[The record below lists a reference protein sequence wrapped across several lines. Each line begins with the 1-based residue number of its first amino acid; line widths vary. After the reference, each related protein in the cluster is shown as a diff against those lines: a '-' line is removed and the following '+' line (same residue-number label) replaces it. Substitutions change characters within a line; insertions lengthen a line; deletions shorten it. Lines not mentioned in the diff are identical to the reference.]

1 MSSAFRSGPIPTWRW
16 NLNRPERLATCGV
29 VLAIIAIAMLQLH
42 AQRPRFDPIIVE
54 NGQRRFIESCGFC
67 HGANARGGEGGPD
80 LIRSLI
86 VLEDD
91 GGNRI
96 GPLLKEGRTDQG
108 MPKFERMSG
117 EQVVEIAT
125 FLHSR
130 VLAAARRGDI
140 RLDAAAFGDSAAG
153 AAFFRGDG
161 ACSTCHSPTGDLRGI
176 GVRYDL
182 ETLQSRMLMPR
193 RSATAGTA
201 QTAIIRFASGRSYT
215 GVLRRLTDFDV
226 SIDEPT
232 GVRRSFLRNGGEPA
246 IEVRDPLQAHIE
258 LWPKLT
264 DEQMHNLVAFLA
276 SLK

>member
-16 NLNRPERLATCGV
+16 NLNRPERLATCRV
-29 VLAIIAIAMLQLH
+29 VLAIITIAMSQLH
-42 AQRPRFDPIIVE
+42 AQRPRFDPVIVD
-54 NGQRRFIESCGFC
+54 NGQRRFIESCAFC

-80 LIRSLI
+80 LIRSLV

-108 MPKFERMSG
+108 MPKFERLSND
-117 EQVVEIAT
+117 QVAEIAT

-130 VLAAARRGDI
+130 VTAAARRGDI
-140 RLDAAAFGDSAAG
+140 GLDAAAFGDSAAG
-153 AAFFRGDG
+153 AAFFRGEG
-161 ACSTCHSPTGDLRGI
+161 GCSTCHSPTGDLKSI
-176 GVRYDL
+176 GARYDL

-201 QTAIIRFASGRSYT
+201 QTATLRFASGQSYT

-226 SIDEPT
+226 TIDEPT
-232 GVRRSFLRNGGEPA
+232 GARRSFLRNGGEPA
-246 IEVRDPLQAHIE
+246 IEVHDPLQAHIE